1 MTNYVHPIPLG
12 KPAPR
17 SRRSLH
23 NVMRGLLWLGI
34 AIVIV
39 MTLYYFFFWPWISRW
54 GATDVELNATY
65 PGDDLVAAPLF
76 ATTKAIT
83 IDAPPEA
90 IWPWLVQLGVD
101 RGGMYSYLW
110 VENWLLRL
118 NVTNSEETRPEWQNL
133 AVGDFIRFTPKD
145 FALNPGPGL
154 YVKALEPNH
163 ALVGCFGLENAPVDC
178 NKSSTWQFILE
189 PQSGDTTRLILRSNT
204 SGSPTFS
211 ATIGAKFAQAFQFYM
226 ERKMLI
232 TLKERAE
239 HTTEV
244 E

>member
-1 MTNYVHPIPLG
+1 M
-12 KPAPR
+12 
-17 SRRSLH
+17 
-23 NVMRGLLWLGI
+23 
-34 AIVIV
+34 
-39 MTLYYFFFWPWISRW
+39 
-54 GATDVELNATY
+54 
-65 PGDDLVAAPLF
+65 
-76 ATTKAIT
+76 
-83 IDAPPEA
+83 
-90 IWPWLVQLGVD
+90 
-101 RGGMYSYLW
+101 
-110 VENWLLRL
+110 
-118 NVTNSEETRPEWQNL
+118 TNSEETRPEWQNL